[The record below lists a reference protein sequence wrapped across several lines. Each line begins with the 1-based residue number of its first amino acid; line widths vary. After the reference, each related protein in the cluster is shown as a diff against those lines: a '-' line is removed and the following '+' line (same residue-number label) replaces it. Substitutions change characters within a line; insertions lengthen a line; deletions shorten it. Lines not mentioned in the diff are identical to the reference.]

1 MSATMEMDKNILV
14 LPDLPALLSGA
25 ADAAHAF
32 VAAARPHVK
41 ARISSAGGKVD
52 RVLADVEQHGVHGCG
67 WGAAYAE
74 MLREVASWAASLDAQ
89 GSFGEIEALL
99 AQLLFA
105 EYGAQMLGGIGCAG
119 QQRRQ
124 IRQDQDILVH
134 LHRRAHPSPA
144 CFLLA
149 DAIALASSPPTSLPF
164 IS

>member
-32 VAAARPHVK
+32 VAAARPQVK
-41 ARISSAGGKVD
+41 ARICNESGKVD
-52 RVLADVEQHGVHGCG
+52 RVLVDVEQHVVHGFG
-67 WGAAYAE
+67 WFAAYAE

-105 EYGAQMLGGIGCAG
+105 
-119 QQRRQ
+119 
-124 IRQDQDILVH
+124 
-134 LHRRAHPSPA
+134 
-144 CFLLA
+144 
-149 DAIALASSPPTSLPF
+149 
-164 IS
+164 